1 MRGQDQTDWDDAYAN
16 AAYIPGADAFPERWL
31 AQSAAL
37 LGRYRHDVLR
47 YGAHARM
54 EMDLVFPKDDPEGL
68 VVFVHGGYWLRF
80 DRSYWTFLAEGAL
93 ARGYAVALPSYPLC
107 PEVTIPEITAAVA
120 RAVQLASDA
129 VPGPVR
135 LAGHSAGG
143 HLTARMLC
151 ADVELPCRDRIKRAL
166 AISPVSDLREMQ
178 KTAMAEPLRLD
189 DASAASESPVL
200 HPTPVTPVTVWV
212 GADER
217 PVFLDQARWLGQAW
231 ACEVEVE
238 SGKHHFDVIDGL
250 ADAGHPMC
258 EALFS

>member
-16 AAYIPGADAFPERWL
+16 AAYIPGADDFPGRWQ
-31 AQSAAL
+31 AQSEAL

-47 YGAHARM
+47 YGGQARM
-54 EMDLVFPKDDPEGL
+54 EMDLVFPEGDPEGL
-68 VVFVHGGYWLRF
+68 VVFIHGGYWLRF
-80 DRSYWTFLAEGAL
+80 DRTYWTFLAEGAL

-107 PEVTIPEITAAVA
+107 PDVTIPEITVAVA
-120 RAVQLASDA
+120 RAVQLAADA

-143 HLTARMLC
+143 HLVARMLC

-178 KTAMAEPLRLD
+178 KTSMAEPLHLD
-189 DASAASESPVL
+189 DVVAADESPVL
-200 HPTPVTPVTVWV
+200 HPAPTTPFSVWV

-231 ACEVEVE
+231 NCPVEVE
-238 SGKHHFDVIDGL
+238 AGKHHFDVIDGL
-250 ADAGHPMC
+250 ADPDHPMC
-258 EALFS
+258 RALFS